1 MDDVEIIVHNTYEDA
16 INDLTTLLAERTK
29 NRPTNLTTEDI
40 NGGIWYA
47 IKHLQQLQEEA
58 GANDA

>member
-1 MDDVEIIVHNTYEDA
+1 MHNTYEDA
-16 INDLTTLLAERTK
+16 INDLTTLLNERTK

-47 IKHLQQLQEEA
+47 IKHLQQLKEEA

>member
-1 MDDVEIIVHNTYEDA
+1 MIVRNTYEDA
-16 INDLTTLLAERTK
+16 INDLTTLLNERTK

-47 IKHLQQLQEEA
+47 IKHLQQLKEEA